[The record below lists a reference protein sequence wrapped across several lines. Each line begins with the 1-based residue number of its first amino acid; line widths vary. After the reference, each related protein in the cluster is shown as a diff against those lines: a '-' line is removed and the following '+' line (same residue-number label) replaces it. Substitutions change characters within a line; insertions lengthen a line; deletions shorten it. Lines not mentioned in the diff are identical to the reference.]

1 MLRFAGKAKQTKP
14 TLITTPIFYI
24 NSKPH
29 IGHIYTMV
37 YSNYLKDLFKND
49 PENDQP
55 VYLSTGIDE
64 HGLKVYQS
72 AFQTGHKT
80 TQSYA
85 DEMSEIFKRTV
96 DELKIDYDVFQRTTE
111 ESHKLTV
118 ANTWKYFQG
127 NEWIAKGEF
136 EGYYDIREEEFVTDR
151 DYRLKT

>member
-1 MLRFAGKAKQTKP
+1 MLRFAGTQTKNKP

-37 YSNYLKDLFKND
+37 YSNYLKDLYKND
-49 PENDQP
+49 PLNDQP

-72 AFQTGHKT
+72 AIQTGHET

-85 DEMSEIFKRTV
+85 DEMSDIFKTTV
-96 DELKIDYDVFQRTTE
+96 DELEIDYDVFQRTTADD
-111 ESHKLTV
+111 HKSNV
-118 ANTWKYFQG
+118 AQAWNHFKSNG
-127 NEWIAKGEF
+127 WIEKGEF
-136 EGYYDIREEEFVTDR
+136 EGYYDVREEEFVTDR
-151 DYRLKT
+151 DYRNKT